1 MLKIRLQR
9 VGKKHDPAF
18 RIVLIDSAR
27 AARSGYVN
35 EVLGFYS
42 AKREQTKLS
51 GEKIKE
57 WISKGAQ
64 ASDTVHNILVKEKV
78 IKGPKRNVLPPKK
91 KVVED
96 EKAKTKEPVVQV
108 KPAEKVEVATEEKK
122 EEPKKVEVA
131 PAKEETV
138 K

>member
-18 RIVLIDSAR
+18 RIVLTDSTR
-27 AARSGYVN
+27 AARSGSVN

-51 GEKIKE
+51 GDKIKE
-57 WISKGAQ
+57 WITKGAQ
-64 ASDTVHNILVKEKV
+64 VSDTVHNILVRGKV
-78 IKGPKRNVLPPKK
+78 IKGPKKNVLPPKK
-91 KVVED
+91 KLTEETKNKEVVAQAKPED
-96 EKAKTKEPVVQV
+96 KL
-108 KPAEKVEVATEEKK
+108 EEKK
-122 EEPKKVEVA
+122 EESKKEE
-131 PAKEETV
+131 PAKEEAA

>member
-18 RIVLIDSAR
+18 RVVLTDSAR
-27 AARSGYVN
+27 AARSGSVN

-51 GEKIKE
+51 ADKIKE
-57 WISKGAQ
+57 WIAKGAQ
-64 ASDTVHNILVKEKV
+64 VSDTVHNILVREKV
-78 IKGPKRNVLPPKK
+78 IKGPKKNVLPPKK
-91 KVVED
+91 KIAE
-96 EKAKTKEPVVQV
+96 EKKAKEPVAQTQA
-108 KPAEKVEVATEEKK
+108 KSDEKK
-122 EEPKKVEVA
+122 EEPKKEEPV
-131 PAKEETV
+131 KEETA

>member
-18 RIVLIDSAR
+18 RVVLIDSAR

-64 ASDTVHNILVKEKV
+64 VSDTVHNILVKEKV
-78 IKGPKRNVLPPKK
+78 IKGPKKNVLPPKRK
-91 KVVED
+91 AIED
-96 EKAKTKEPVVQV
+96 VKAKAKEPVAQAKSDEKTEV
-108 KPAEKVEVATEEKK
+108 KPKEEK
-122 EEPKKVEVA
+122 EEPKK
-131 PAKEETV
+131 EEAV

>member
-9 VGKKHDPAF
+9 VGKKHDTAF
-18 RIVLIDSAR
+18 RVVLINSAR
-27 AARSGYVN
+27 AARSGDVN

-64 ASDTVHNILVKEKV
+64 VSDTVHNILVKEKV
-78 IKGPKRNVLPPKK
+78 IKGPKKNVLPPKK

-96 EKAKTKEPVVQV
+96 VKAKAKEPVAQA
-108 KPAEKVEVATEEKK
+108 KPEEKVEAKPEEKK
-122 EEPKKVEVA
+122 EEPKKEE
-131 PAKEETV
+131 PAKEEV
-138 K
+138 AK

>member
-27 AARSGYVN
+27 AARSGFVN

-64 ASDTVHNILVKEKV
+64 ASDTVHNILVKEKI
-78 IKGPKRNVLPPKK
+78 IKGPKKDVLPPKK
-91 KVVED
+91 KIIE
-96 EKAKTKEPVVQV
+96 EPKAKAKEPAVQE
-108 KPAEKVEVATEEKK
+108 KSAEKIEAKPEKPEEKK
-122 EEPKKVEVA
+122 EEPIK
-131 PAKEETV
+131 
-138 K
+138 

>member
-27 AARSGYVN
+27 AARSGFVN

-64 ASDTVHNILVKEKV
+64 VSDTVHNILVKEKV
-78 IKGPKRNVLPPKK
+78 IKGPKRNVLPPKNK
-91 KVVED
+91 TAEESK
-96 EKAKTKEPVVQV
+96 EKAKGQAVQEKSAEKPEV
-108 KPAEKVEVATEEKK
+108 KPEEKK
-122 EEPKKVEVA
+122 EEP
-131 PAKEETV
+131 AK
-138 K
+138 